1 MKLLK
6 NQYIETLVEIML
18 KHIPNAANKSMLF
31 AFYNG
36 VVTTYSYFH
45 YESMKVF
52 EHGSER
58 LPSNEI
64 MDNIQRVRHTGESN
78 WTAFVLTVKR
88 NGLYEVDFYD
98 DLNPTLE
105 SGSALLLL
113 AYNHYHIEPTSDF
126 SKSQLKSA
134 IKAESF
140 KKTLNYACM
149 RNDIET
155 VKKKLINIKL
165 STLNKKGPDRKT
177 PLHIACLNENIEIV
191 TLLVEAGADLKIK
204 YHGETPFALACRK
217 GNVEIIKYLISQGEN
232 ANEIMVGKV
241 TPLHLISSSGN
252 QEIVHY
258 ILERI
263 TNINAVTNRKRSALH
278 YAVEDNNLEAAKVL
292 IDNGI
297 DMELLE
303 EYKRSALS
311 LACDRNKPEM
321 AGLLL
326 ENGANIHSTGQGK
339 VTPLHS
345 ACERGFI
352 EVVRV
357 LLQHQPNLH
366 AKATLYSMPRNEN
379 LKETPIETA
388 KRLGYDEIVGLL
400 SSNS

>member
-88 NGLYEVDFYD
+88 NGLYEVDYYD

>member
-1 MKLLK
+1 MK

-52 EHGSER
+52 EHGSEG

-88 NGLYEVDFYD
+88 NGLYEVDYYD

>member
-1 MKLLK
+1 MK

-88 NGLYEVDFYD
+88 NGLYEVDYYD

>member
-1 MKLLK
+1 
-6 NQYIETLVEIML
+6 
-18 KHIPNAANKSMLF
+18 
-31 AFYNG
+31 
-36 VVTTYSYFH
+36 
-45 YESMKVF
+45 MKVF
-52 EHGSER
+52 EHGSEG

-88 NGLYEVDFYD
+88 NGLYEVDYYD

-113 AYNHYHIEPTSDF
+113 AYTHYHIEPTSDF
-126 SKSQLKSA
+126 SKLQLKSA

-155 VKKKLINIKL
+155 VKEKLINIKL

-388 KRLGYDEIVGLL
+388 KRLGYDEIVDLL
-400 SSNS
+400 SSKL

>member
-1 MKLLK
+1 
-6 NQYIETLVEIML
+6 ML

-88 NGLYEVDFYD
+88 NGLYEVDYYD

>member
-1 MKLLK
+1 MK

-88 NGLYEVDFYD
+88 NGLYEVDYYD

-149 RNDIET
+149 RKDIET

-379 LKETPIETA
+379 LKEPPSKQLNALDTM
-388 KRLGYDEIVGLL
+388 R
-400 SSNS
+400 SSAF

>member
-1 MKLLK
+1 
-6 NQYIETLVEIML
+6 ML
-18 KHIPNAANKSMLF
+18 KHIPNAAEKSMLF

-36 VVTTYSYFH
+36 IVTTYNYFH
-45 YESMKVF
+45 FESAKVF
-52 EHGSER
+52 EHGSEG

-64 MDNIQRVRHTGESN
+64 MDNIQRVRQAGEPR
-78 WTAFVLTVKR
+78 WTAFVLTVKT
-88 NGLYEVDFYD
+88 NGSYDIDYYD

-105 SGSALLLL
+105 CSSALLWL
-113 AYNHYHIEPTSDF
+113 AYTRYHIEPTSDF
-126 SKSQLKSA
+126 GKSQLQSA

-155 VKKKLINIKL
+155 VKEKLINIKP
-165 STLNKKGPDRKT
+165 SALNKKGPDRKT
-177 PLHIACLNENIEIV
+177 PLHITCLNGNIEIV

-204 YHGETPFALACRK
+204 YHGKTPFALACGK
-217 GNVEIIKYLISQGEN
+217 GNAEIVKYLIQKGEN
-232 ANEIMVGKV
+232 VNEIMVGKV
-241 TPLHLISSSGN
+241 TPLHLISNSGN
-252 QEIVHY
+252 QEIVQY
-258 ILERI
+258 ILDRI
-263 TNINAVTNRKRSALH
+263 TNINAVTSRKRSALH
-278 YAVEDNNLEAAKVL
+278 YAVEDNNLEAAEVL

-321 AGLLL
+321 AALLL
-326 ENGANIHSTGQGK
+326 ENGANIHSTSQGK

-352 EVVRV
+352 EVIRV
-357 LLQHQPNLH
+357 LLKHQPNLH
-366 AKATLYSMPRNEN
+366 AKATVYSMPNNEK

-388 KRLGYDEIVGLL
+388 KRLGYDEIVDLL
-400 SSNS
+400 SSNL

>member
-1 MKLLK
+1 
-6 NQYIETLVEIML
+6 ML

-88 NGLYEVDFYD
+88 NGLYEVDYYD

-232 ANEIMVGKV
+232 ANEIMGGKV

-326 ENGANIHSTGQGK
+326 ENGAIIHSTGQGK